1 MPTYTYRCKE
11 CEHQFDLRQSFS
23 DDPLTEC
30 PDCGADNGLRKVVNS
45 VGIVFKGSGF
55 YVTDNANGKGK
66 VSLPA
71 NSSGDTPDSSDTKT
85 TKADS
90 ASNSTSTS
98 EKSGSSEKSNGAK
111 EKKSAS

>member
-11 CEHQFDLRQSFS
+11 CDYQFDERQSFS
-23 DDPLTEC
+23 DDPLTVC
-30 PDCGADNGLRKVVNS
+30 PNCGADNGLRKVVNS

-71 NSSGDTPDSSDTKT
+71 NNNGSENTSSESNGSSDAKPA
-85 TKADS
+85 KSESKNDA
-90 ASNSTSTS
+90 S
-98 EKSGSSEKSNGAK
+98 EKSSTTATE
-111 EKKSAS
+111 KSASA